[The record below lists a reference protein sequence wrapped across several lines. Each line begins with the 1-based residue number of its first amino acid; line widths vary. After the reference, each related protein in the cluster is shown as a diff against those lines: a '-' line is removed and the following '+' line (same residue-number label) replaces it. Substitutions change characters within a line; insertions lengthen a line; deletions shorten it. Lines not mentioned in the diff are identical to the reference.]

1 MKSRYLVF
9 FLPLIVAK
17 YTSAE
22 TVQPFH
28 SPEESVNSQF
38 YLPPPPGN
46 DDPAFRYDKEAY
58 FKGYAIKGSP
68 RWKQA
73 AEDADISVENI
84 ARIFSPVVGAKI
96 NPKDTPETWNMLQNL
111 LKMGGYY
118 ATASA
123 KKYYM
128 RTRPFVLFNHSTC
141 CPEDEN
147 TLRKNGSYPSGHTAY
162 GTLLALVLSEARPER
177 AQELARRGW
186 EFGQSR
192 VICGAH
198 WQSDVDAGRYVG
210 AVEFARLQ
218 TIPAFQKSL
227 AKVREELNDKN
238 NLLSKEDHPEL
249 NY

>member
-1 MKSRYLVF
+1 MSLYEKSLF
-9 FLPLIVAK
+9 SIFLPLIVAK

-73 AEDADISVENI
+73 AEDADVSVENI

-96 NPKDTPETWNMLQNL
+96 NPKDTPETWNMLKNL
-111 LKMGGYY
+111 LTMGGYY

-123 KKYYM
+123 KNIICVLVPLSYLIIPPAVLKM
-128 RTRPFVLFNHSTC
+128 RILC
-141 CPEDEN
+141 EKMAL
-147 TLRKNGSYPSGHTAY
+147 TLPGI
-162 GTLLALVLSEARPER
+162 LLMVHF
-177 AQELARRGW
+177 W
-186 EFGQSR
+186 
-192 VICGAH
+192 H
-198 WQSDVDAGRYVG
+198 
-210 AVEFARLQ
+210 
-218 TIPAFQKSL
+218 
-227 AKVREELNDKN
+227 
-238 NLLSKEDHPEL
+238 
-249 NY
+249 

>member
-46 DDPAFRYDKEAY
+46 DDPAYRYDKEAY
-58 FKGYAIKGSP
+58 FKGYAIKG
-68 RWKQA
+68 
-73 AEDADISVENI
+73 
-84 ARIFSPVVGAKI
+84 SPVVGAKI
-96 NPKDTPETWNMLQNL
+96 NPKDTPETWNMLKNL
-111 LKMGGYY
+111 LTMGGYY

-141 CPEDEN
+141 RPEDEN

-238 NLLSKEDHPEL
+238 NLLSKEDHPKL

>member
-73 AEDADISVENI
+73 AEDADVSVENI

-96 NPKDTPETWNMLQNL
+96 NPKDTPETWNMLKNL
-111 LKMGGYY
+111 LTMGGYY

-123 KKYYM
+123 KK
-128 RTRPFVLFNHSTC
+128 
-141 CPEDEN
+141 
-147 TLRKNGSYPSGHTAY
+147 
-162 GTLLALVLSEARPER
+162 
-177 AQELARRGW
+177 
-186 EFGQSR
+186 
-192 VICGAH
+192 
-198 WQSDVDAGRYVG
+198 
-210 AVEFARLQ
+210 
-218 TIPAFQKSL
+218 
-227 AKVREELNDKN
+227 
-238 NLLSKEDHPEL
+238 
-249 NY
+249 

>member
-1 MKSRYLVF
+1 MKSRYLLF

-17 YTSAE
+17 YTSAA
-22 TVQPFH
+22 TVQLFH

-73 AEDADISVENI
+73 AEDADVSVENI

-141 CPEDEN
+141 RPEDE
-147 TLRKNGSYPSGHTAY
+147 
-162 GTLLALVLSEARPER
+162 
-177 AQELARRGW
+177 
-186 EFGQSR
+186 
-192 VICGAH
+192 
-198 WQSDVDAGRYVG
+198 
-210 AVEFARLQ
+210 
-218 TIPAFQKSL
+218 
-227 AKVREELNDKN
+227 
-238 NLLSKEDHPEL
+238 
-249 NY
+249 

>member
-1 MKSRYLVF
+1 MKSRYLLF

-73 AEDADISVENI
+73 AEDADVSVENI

-141 CPEDEN
+141 RPEDEN
-147 TLRKNGSYPSGHTAY
+147 TLRKDGSYPSGHTAY

-210 AVEFARLQ
+210 AVEWLC
-218 TIPAFQKSL
+218 
-227 AKVREELNDKN
+227 
-238 NLLSKEDHPEL
+238 
-249 NY
+249 